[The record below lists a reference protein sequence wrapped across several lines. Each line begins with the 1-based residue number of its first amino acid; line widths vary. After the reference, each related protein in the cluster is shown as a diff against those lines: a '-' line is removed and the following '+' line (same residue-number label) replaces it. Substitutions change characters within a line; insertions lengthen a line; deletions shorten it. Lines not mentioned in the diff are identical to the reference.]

1 MRAIGLA
8 ITGLMIA
15 GSTGIGAGARADTI
29 SDLIRKKQIERFASK
44 EQFYDPVPVIVPNH
58 IRIEA
63 QQSDTVPGFEVM
75 DCHRHA
81 WTDRRTEFSDL
92 YLTDNYNP
100 QLRRAA
106 EDACM
111 ARKRLRILHR

>member
-8 ITGLMIA
+8 MA
-15 GSTGIGAGARADTI
+15 GILLAASQARADTVT
-29 SDLIRKKQIERFASK
+29 DLIRKKQIERFASK
-44 EQFYDPVPVIVPNH
+44 GQTYDPVPVIVPNH
-58 IRIEA
+58 FRSEA
-63 QQSDTVPGFEVM
+63 RMSDTVPGYEVG

-92 YLTDNYNP
+92 YLRDSYDP
-100 QLRRAA
+100 ELRREA
-106 EDACM
+106 EARCM